1 MSSSSSSLSSSS
13 SSSLCCVVVVMCVV
27 LFFLPVMFASCN
39 STWRRRGTIFVNESS
54 IEKKDFQS
62 SEDPTED
69 YERYNTFELI
79 LLLL

>member
-1 MSSSSSSLSSSS
+1 MSSSLSLTLSSL

-54 IEKKDFQS
+54 IEKKKIQS

-69 YERYNTFELI
+69 YERYNTLELI

>member
-1 MSSSSSSLSSSS
+1 
-13 SSSLCCVVVVMCVV
+13 MCVV

-62 SEDPTED
+62 SEDPMED
-69 YERYNTFELI
+69 YERYNTLELI